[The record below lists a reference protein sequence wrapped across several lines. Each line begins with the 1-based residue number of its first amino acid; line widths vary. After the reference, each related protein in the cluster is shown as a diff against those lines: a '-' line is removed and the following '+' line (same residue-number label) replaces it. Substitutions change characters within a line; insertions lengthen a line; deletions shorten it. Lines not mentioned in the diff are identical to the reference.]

1 MENSTES
8 CRKVYR
14 PLLLGRVVNRASAK
28 TDAIVDT
35 VLYHARPDSLGLTT
49 VILLMPCQVCSIRD
63 GAYL

>member
-8 CRKVYR
+8 RRKVYR
-14 PLLLGRVVNRASAK
+14 PLLLGRVVNRVSAK
-28 TDAIVDT
+28 TDAMADT